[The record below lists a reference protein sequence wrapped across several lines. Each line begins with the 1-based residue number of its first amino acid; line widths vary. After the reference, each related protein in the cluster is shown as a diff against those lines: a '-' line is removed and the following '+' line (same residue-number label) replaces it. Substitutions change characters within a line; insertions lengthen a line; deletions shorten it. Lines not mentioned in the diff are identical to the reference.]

1 MWAGSS
7 LLLSDNRAA
16 LFLRHFRVF
25 TDAFPSAWKAF
36 YPNPTLPPYVLS
48 TQLLIFLQTTA
59 KPLIIRAPDTD
70 LFSEIRD
77 LFSDRCCP
85 SHRDRILEGQD
96 LTHPPS
102 PFHHWRLAHVLC
114 FENGTKKTSMSME
127 RYPSPRPAVSDLSP
141 HTIPLGP
148 LFS

>member
-16 LFLRHFRVF
+16 LFLRHFRAF

-70 LFSEIRD
+70 LCYSLIGAV
-77 LFSDRCCP
+77 P
-85 SHRDRILEGQD
+85 
-96 LTHPPS
+96 LT
-102 PFHHWRLAHVLC
+102 
-114 FENGTKKTSMSME
+114 GTGSLRAK
-127 RYPSPRPAVSDLSP
+127 
-141 HTIPLGP
+141 I
-148 LFS
+148 